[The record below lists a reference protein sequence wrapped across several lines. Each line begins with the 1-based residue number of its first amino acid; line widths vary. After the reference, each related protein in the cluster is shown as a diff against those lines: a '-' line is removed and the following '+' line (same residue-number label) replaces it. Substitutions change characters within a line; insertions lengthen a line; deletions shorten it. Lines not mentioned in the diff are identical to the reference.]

1 MPRPFRFNLQKVLD
15 YRAQLEDQAK
25 QALAKAEQAH
35 QAGRARVEHIQSSL
49 SAHLE
54 AMSQGGAK
62 SAADIWLGRNYAK
75 RLAGD
80 LYLAQQEEARLAQ
93 DVILRR
99 QELVDRAK
107 ERKLLEKLKETQA
120 ERHARDE
127 NRKEQA
133 EFDEMATLRYQ
144 VPAV

>member
-1 MPRPFRFNLQKVLD
+1 MGRPFRFNLQKVLD
-15 YRAQLEDQAK
+15 FRIQAEDQAK

-35 QAGRARVEHIQSSL
+35 QEARALMQRIQKAL
-49 SAHLE
+49 AEHLE
-54 AMSQGGAK
+54 AMSQGAAQ
-62 SAADIWLGRNYAK
+62 SAADIWLGQNYAK

-80 LYLAQQEEARLAQ
+80 LAQVQQNEVRLAQ

-99 QELVDRAK
+99 QMLVDKAK

-120 ERHARDE
+120 ERHAREE

-133 EFDEMATLRYQ
+133 EFDEMATLRYK

>member
-15 YRAQLEDQAK
+15 YRVQVEDQAK
-25 QALAKAEQAH
+25 QALSKAEQAH
-35 QAGRARVEHIQSSL
+35 QAARAVVEHIQSCL
-49 SAHLE
+49 AAHLE
-54 AMSQGGAK
+54 AMSQGGAQ
-62 SAADIWLGRNYAK
+62 SAAEIWLGQNYAK

-80 LYLAQQEEARLAQ
+80 LTLARHNEARLAQ

-120 ERHARDE
+120 ARHAREED
-127 NRKEQA
+127 RKEQA